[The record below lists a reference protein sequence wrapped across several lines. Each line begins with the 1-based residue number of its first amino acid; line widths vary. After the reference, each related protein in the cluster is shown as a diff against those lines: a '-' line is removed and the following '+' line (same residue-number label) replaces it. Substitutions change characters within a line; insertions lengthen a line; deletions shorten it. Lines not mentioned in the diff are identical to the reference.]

1 MALCGSG
8 WSECDEEEEYG
19 FSHGYLKIWS
29 QNGNLRSKLSS
40 SRVWAGLAGPGGVLR
55 ADTPCSSLS
64 DGFCNHAQSPRQ
76 SDIYLSTDHS
86 PLFTQPHITHVA
98 QEEDCTRA
106 HMADACIHHCQ

>member
-19 FSHGYLKIWS
+19 FSHGYL
-29 QNGNLRSKLSS
+29 NLVPEWQCVVKTVNFPESCVAVGTGRGASS
-40 SRVWAGLAGPGGVLR
+40 
-55 ADTPCSSLS
+55 DTPCSSLS